1 MTAKQLKERMQQEVR
16 SIPQE
21 MLQKV
26 RENMQADVNNA
37 LRKMDST

>member
-16 SIPQE
+16 AIPQE

-26 RENMQADVNNA
+26 RENLQADVNNA